1 MLHALRTLGD
11 ILGGPRVHD
20 PITADR
26 VVALEFD
33 AAGRYLGVSSHPFST
48 RDVPRYLYKK
58 AKGSNPPTLT
68 PTLILNRSSIQK
80 SLKNA
85 RNAYR
90 KLRDLDASLP
100 DLELANEVLWPVMA
114 DHIAQA
120 LEGARKRERVLL
132 TARIDGRWMG
142 ERADF
147 RQALLSKFREEGRE
161 SAVVGTCAVCG
172 KEKEVSGDISP
183 FKFYTIDKPGY
194 VVGGFDK
201 ALAYKAFPLCYDCR
215 DLIQRGRQHVEENLT
230 FAFAPRI
237 RYLLIPD
244 FIFGAEAVRRDVLE
258 ILTEEREQRQ
268 GRLHTLSRK
277 ELKRITSDEG
287 DILDLLSEE
296 RDVMTFHFLF
306 MAPKQGAS
314 SQERIELYIQ
324 DVYPSRLRA
333 LFRAKG
339 TVDRTLR
346 IPREDG
352 TWRDYDFTYATL
364 YRFFSK
370 ADPQKRNPDLL
381 RHFYDLVDR
390 TFRAAPVSANYLIP
404 FLMAQIRHD
413 VVTPDRRDQGL
424 YRFTILDAL
433 ASLMFILF
441 TTRKEEPM
449 SAQTPPTLKAYLDSL
464 PALEDDLKK
473 GLFLLGALTE
483 RLLRVQGQERGNAP
497 FWKSLKSLKMNATD
511 FQGLLPKVRN
521 KLQEYDRFGRGEA
534 TLFQLASSY
543 FAQTKMP
550 WKMSVDELNFYF
562 ALGMGLFP
570 QVAPYIYPPQ
580 DESQQK
586 EVEA

>member
-1 MLHALRTLGD
+1 MLHALRTVGEL
-11 ILGGPRVHD
+11 LGGPLLHD
-20 PITADR
+20 PVRADR

-33 AAGRYLGVSSHPFST
+33 ATGHYTGAKPYPFNE
-48 RDVPRYLYKK
+48 RDLPRYLFKK

-68 PTLILNRSSIQK
+68 PSLVLNRGAIER

-90 KLRDLDASLP
+90 KLRALAPSLP
-100 DLELANEVLWPVMA
+100 DLELSNEALWPHMA
-114 DHIAQA
+114 QDIVQA
-120 LEGARKRERVLL
+120 IEGTRKRERVLL
-132 TARIDGRWMG
+132 TVRVDGRWMG
-142 ERADF
+142 ERDDF
-147 RQALLSKFREEGRE
+147 RRALLTKFHEEGQE
-161 SAVVGTCAVCG
+161 SLVQGQCAVCG
-172 KEKEVSGDISP
+172 EEKEVSGDISP

-215 DLIQRGRQHVEENLT
+215 DLIQRGRQHVEANLT

-244 FIFGAEAVRRDVLE
+244 FIFGKEAVRQDVLD
-258 ILTEEREQRQ
+258 ILTQDREQRQ
-268 GRLHTLSRK
+268 QRLHILSRR
-277 ELKRITSDEG
+277 EMRRITADEE
-287 DILDLLSEE
+287 DILDLLSQE

-306 MAPKQGAS
+306 MTRQQGREA
-314 SQERIELYIQ
+314 IDLYIQ

-333 LFRAKG
+333 LFQAKDA
-339 TVDRTLR
+339 VDRALR

-352 TWRDYDFTYATL
+352 SWRDYDFTYATL

-370 ADPQKRNPDLL
+370 ADPNKRDPDLL

-390 TFRAAPVSANYLIP
+390 TFRAAPVSTNYLIP

-413 VVTPDRRDQGL
+413 VVTPDRRDQGF
-424 YRFTILDAL
+424 YRFTLLDAL

-441 TTRKEEPM
+441 TTQKEVPM
-449 SAQTPPTLKAYLDSL
+449 SNQSPSTLEAYLESL
-464 PALEDDLKK
+464 PALDDDLKK

-483 RLLRVQGQERGNAP
+483 RLLRVQYQERNSAP
-497 FWKSLKSLKMNATD
+497 FWKALKSLKMNATD
-511 FQGLLPKVRN
+511 MQGLLPKVRN

-570 QVAPYIYPPQ
+570 QVAPYIYPQ
-580 DESQQK
+580 RE
-586 EVEA
+586 EVEV

>member
-1 MLHALRTLGD
+1 MLHALRTLGEL
-11 ILGGPRVHD
+11 LGGPLLHD
-20 PITADR
+20 PVTADR

-33 AAGRYLGVSSHPFST
+33 SAGRYKGAKPYPFNE
-48 RDVPRYLYKK
+48 RDLPRYLYKK

-68 PTLILNRSSIQK
+68 PTLLLNRGTVER

-90 KLRDLDASLP
+90 KLHALDPSLP
-100 DLELANEVLWPVMA
+100 NLELTNEALWPRMA
-114 DHIAQA
+114 QDIAQA
-120 LEGARKRERVLL
+120 IEGTRKRERVLL
-132 TARIDGRWMG
+132 TVRVDGRWMG
-142 ERADF
+142 ERDDF
-147 RQALLSKFREEGRE
+147 RRALLTKFHEEGRE
-161 SAVVGTCAVCG
+161 SLVQGRCAVCG
-172 KEKEVSGDISP
+172 EEKEVSGDISP

-194 VVGGFDK
+194 VVSGFDK
-201 ALAYKAFPLCYDCR
+201 ALAYKAFPLCYNCR
-215 DLIQRGRQHVEENLT
+215 DLIQRGRQHVEANLT

-237 RYLLIPD
+237 SYLLIPD
-244 FIFGAEAVRRDVLE
+244 FIFGAETVRRDVLE
-258 ILTEEREQRQ
+258 ILTEEKEQRQ

-306 MAPKQGAS
+306 MSRQQGREA
-314 SQERIELYIQ
+314 IDLYIQ

-333 LFRAKG
+333 LLQAKAA
-339 TVDRTLR
+339 VDQALR

-352 TWRDYDFTYATL
+352 TWREHDFTYATL

-370 ADPQKRNPDLL
+370 ADPNKQNPDLL

-404 FLMAQIRHD
+404 FLMVQIRHE

-424 YRFTILDAL
+424 YRRTIQDAL

-441 TTRKEEPM
+441 TTEKEVSM
-449 SAQTPPTLKAYLDSL
+449 SNRTPSTLEEYLESL
-464 PALEDDLKK
+464 PVLDTDLKK
-473 GLFLLGALTE
+473 GLFVLGALTE
-483 RLLRVQGQERGNAP
+483 RLLRVQYQERNSTP
-497 FWKSLKSLKMNATD
+497 FWKALKSLKMNATD
-511 FQGLLPKVRN
+511 VQGLLPRVRN

-534 TLFQLASSY
+534 TLFHLASSY
-543 FAQTKMP
+543 LAQAKTP

-570 QVAPYIYPPQ
+570 QVAPYVYPQ
-580 DESQQK
+580 RE
-586 EVEA
+586 EVET

>member
-1 MLHALRTLGD
+1 MLDALRTLGD

-20 PITADR
+20 PIAADR

-33 AAGRYLGVSSHPFST
+33 EQGRYMSVSSHPFST

-100 DLELANEVLWPVMA
+100 DLELANEALWPVMA

-132 TARIDGRWMG
+132 TVHIDGQWMG

-147 RQALLSKFREEGRE
+147 RQTLLSKFREEGRE

-172 KEKEVSGDISP
+172 EEKEVSGDISP

-201 ALAYKAFPLCYDCR
+201 TLAYKAFPLCYDCR

-244 FIFGAEAVRRDVLE
+244 FIFGAEAVRQDVLD

-268 GRLHTLSRK
+268 QRLHTLRRQ
-277 ELKRITSDEG
+277 EAKRITAAEE
-287 DILDLLSEE
+287 DILDLLSQE

-306 MAPKQGAS
+306 MSRQQGREA
-314 SQERIELYIQ
+314 IDLYIQ
-324 DVYPSRLRA
+324 DVYPSRLQA
-333 LFRAKG
+333 LLEAKAA
-339 TVDRTLR
+339 VERVMR
-346 IPREDG
+346 ISREDG
-352 TWRDYDFTYATL
+352 TWREYDFSYATL

-370 ADPQKRNPDLL
+370 ADPNKRNPDLL

-390 TFRAAPVSANYLIP
+390 TFRTAPVPIRYLIP
-404 FLMAQIRHD
+404 FLMLQIRHD
-413 VVTPDRRDQGL
+413 VVTPERRDQGL
-424 YRFTILDAL
+424 YRFTIQDAL
-433 ASLMFILF
+433 AALLF
-441 TTRKEEPM
+441 VQWTTQKEVSM
-449 SAQTPPTLKAYLDSL
+449 STQSPTTLEEFLDGL
-464 PALEDDLKK
+464 PALDSDLKK

-483 RLLRVQGQERGNAP
+483 RLLRVQYQERNNAP
-497 FWKSLKSLKMNATD
+497 FWKTLKSLKMKATD
-511 FQGLLPKVRN
+511 VQGLLPRVRN

-543 FAQTKMP
+543 LAQTRIP

-570 QVAPYIYPPQ
+570 QTAPYIYPPQ
-580 DESQQK
+580 E

>member
-1 MLHALRTLGD
+1 MLHALRTLGEW
-11 ILGGPRVHD
+11 LGGPLLHD
-20 PITADR
+20 PVDANL

-33 AAGRYLGVSSHPFST
+33 AVGHYIGAKPYPF
-48 RDVPRYLYKK
+48 DEQDLPLYLYKK

-68 PTLILNRSSIQK
+68 PTLLLNRGAVER

-90 KLRDLDASLP
+90 KLRALDSSLP
-100 DLELANEVLWPVMA
+100 DSELTNEALWPRMA
-114 DHIAQA
+114 QDIAKA
-120 LEGARKRERVLL
+120 IEGTRKRERILL
-132 TARIDGRWMG
+132 TVRIDGCWMG
-142 ERADF
+142 ERGDF
-147 RQALLSKFREEGRE
+147 RRALLTKFHEEGRE
-161 SAVVGTCAVCG
+161 SLVQGRCAVCG
-172 KEKEVSGDISP
+172 EEKEVSGDISP

-201 ALAYKAFPLCYDCR
+201 TLAYKAFPLCYHCR
-215 DLIQRGRQHVEENLT
+215 DLIQRGRQHVEANLT

-244 FIFGAEAVRRDVLE
+244 FIFGKEVVRQDVLD
-258 ILTEEREQRQ
+258 ILTQDREQRQ
-268 GRLHTLSRK
+268 QRLHTLSRR
-277 ELKRITSDEG
+277 EMRRITADEE
-287 DILDLLSEE
+287 DILDLLSQE

-306 MAPKQGAS
+306 MTRQQGREA
-314 SQERIELYIQ
+314 IDLYIQ

-333 LFRAKG
+333 LFQAKS
-339 TVDRTLR
+339 TVDRALR

-370 ADPQKRNPDLL
+370 ADPNKRNPDLL
-381 RHFYDLVDR
+381 RHFYNLVDR

-404 FLMAQIRHD
+404 FLMAQIRHE
-413 VVTPDRRDQGL
+413 VITPDRRDQGL

-441 TTRKEEPM
+441 TTGKEVPM
-449 SAQTPPTLKAYLDSL
+449 SNQTPSTLEAYLESL
-464 PALEDDLKK
+464 PALDDDLKK
-473 GLFLLGALTE
+473 GVFLLGALTE
-483 RLLRVQGQERGNAP
+483 RLLRVQGLERGNAP

-511 FQGLLPKVRN
+511 FQGLLPRVRN

-534 TLFQLASSY
+534 ALFQLASSY
-543 FAQTKMP
+543 LAQTKTP

-570 QVAPYIYPPQ
+570 QVAPYIYPQ
-580 DESQQK
+580 HDESQQE
-586 EVEA
+586 EVGA